1 MKGMQEFPQ
10 VELLQ
15 FLSTTKNKRK
25 SSSNIYEISKKESS
39 HKTQTIPSLE
49 IKDLSFLIIIR
60 NLIFEDVK
68 KKEEIK
74 KGRY

>member
-25 SSSNIYEISKKESS
+25 SSSKISKKESS